1 MRHEKPPI
9 RASIGEVKIVEIG
22 MITGA
27 GKQFT
32 ADQVRQGLAALSPE
46 VPWTHHFDISGVETI
61 TPDIDEKF
69 YKKST
74 AAKGLGKLALHYHR
88 IFSEGRPLAETRV
101 LDVASAEGGLSVAF
115 AEAGA
120 KAVVGVEGR
129 KLYVDRANFVAEAI
143 GLPNFET
150 RLGDVRAISVAEHGQ
165 FDFTINSGILHHL
178 GQPDFLP
185 FLQSMADVTR
195 DAMFLYTHVST
206 PAVIKDFRLTGPV
219 LAAETYEGYLLQEHA
234 EDATP
239 EQREAQ
245 VRASLDNT
253 YSFWAT
259 EEALIAALKRVG
271 FKTIVKM
278 FEPHIFGGYVN
289 RNLRVVFLCKK
300 T

>member
-1 MRHEKPPI
+1 MFNHHFIAAGSNLVSTASQSHSAGEI
-9 RASIGEVKIVEIG
+9 RERLASL
-22 MITGA
+22 
-27 GKQFT
+27 
-32 ADQVRQGLAALSPE
+32 DSS
-46 VPWTHHFDISGVETI
+46 VPWTHHFEIAGVETI

-69 YKKST
+69 YKKSI
-74 AAKGLGKLALHYHR
+74 AAKGLGNLALHYHR
-88 IFSEGRPLAETRV
+88 IFSEGRPLSETRV

-115 AEAGA
+115 AQAGA
-120 KAVVGVEGR
+120 KEVLGVEGR
-129 KLYVDRANFVAEAI
+129 RIYVDRANFVAEA
-143 GLPNFET
+143 LELSNFST
-150 RLGDVRAISVAEHGQ
+150 VLGDVRAISTQTHGQ

-206 PAVIKDFRLTGPV
+206 PAAVSDFRLKGPV
-219 LAAETYEGYLLQEHA
+219 KAAGEYEGYLLQEHP
-234 EDATP
+234 EDASP
-239 EQREAQ
+239 EEREAQ

-259 EEALIAALKRVG
+259 EESLIAALKKVG